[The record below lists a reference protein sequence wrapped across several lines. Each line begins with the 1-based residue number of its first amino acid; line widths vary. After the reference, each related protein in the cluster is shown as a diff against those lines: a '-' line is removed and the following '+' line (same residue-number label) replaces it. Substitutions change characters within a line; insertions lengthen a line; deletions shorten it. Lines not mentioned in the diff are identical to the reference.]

1 MNPRF
6 SQLLGTVG
14 VMALQGCGVEVV
26 GSEAC
31 PLCSTSSMATSVA
44 AADAGAL
51 ASVSPAEAAA
61 CAAWQ
66 SVHDRQTQTATWTAG
81 AEQCDRGSLPEATRA
96 ASLEWVNYYRGLAGL
111 APVSDAPGDRAPA
124 QSCAVLLERNGQ
136 LSHTPPSSWACADLM
151 SRDAAARSNLS
162 GNPGFPMS
170 PWYAVRGWVD
180 EGRDLSDTLG
190 HRRWILSPELHSMS
204 YGQTA
209 SFACMTLGLGAR
221 DARAPQWV
229 AWPPPG
235 WVPSAVIGAIW
246 SLSKPGIGA
255 PGTQVQVLRD
265 GVALP
270 VTMTVRRSGAGDDT
284 ISWEVP
290 PATGRSVY
298 QVRVTA
304 PGERAIDYEVRR
316 TSCARQ

>member
-1 MNPRF
+1 MNPRII
-6 SQLLGTVG
+6 QLLGAVAA
-14 VMALQGCGVEVV
+14 MALQGCALEAVESGV
-26 GSEAC
+26 C
-31 PLCSTSSMATSVA
+31 PGCSTSSQA
-44 AADAGAL
+44 AISSTDAGVVPV
-51 ASVSPAEAAA
+51 VSQGEAAA

-81 AEQCDRGSLPEATRA
+81 AAQCDRGSLPEPTRA
-96 ASLEWVNYYRGLAGL
+96 ASIEWVNYYRGLVGL
-111 APVSDAPGDRAPA
+111 APVTEAASDRAPA
-124 QSCAVLLERNGQ
+124 QACAVLLERNGQ

-170 PWYAVRGWVD
+170 PWYAVRGWID

-221 DARAPQWV
+221 DARAPRWV

-235 WVPSAVIGAIW
+235 WVPSAVMGTIW

-270 VTMTVRRSGAGDDT
+270 VSMTVRRSGAGDDT

-290 PATGRSVY
+290 STTGASVY
-298 QVRVTA
+298 RVRVTV
-304 PGERAIDYEVRR
+304 PGEPLIEYEVRR